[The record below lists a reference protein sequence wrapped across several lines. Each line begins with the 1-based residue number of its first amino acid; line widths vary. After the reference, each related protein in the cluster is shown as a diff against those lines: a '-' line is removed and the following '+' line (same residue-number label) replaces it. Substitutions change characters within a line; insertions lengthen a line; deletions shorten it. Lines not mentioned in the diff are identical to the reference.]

1 MAAASAAVGSII
13 NVVPTA
19 TFQSPKHTENEEQH
33 RLHGSDLLRSGR
45 GMSASPTPDP
55 ARGWPLGSNPPKA
68 AQELEEEE
76 QQAVILRQLRGGQGL
91 EAIRALRAHLHRY
104 GGRLSLN
111 NGQEVLEELVALLQ
125 QKNGRREVRASCLQ
139 LVSELVQ
146 APGEEF
152 DSFRLAIL
160 PGLVRDLKDES
171 PVVRK
176 ELVQTLHKCLKFS
189 RSPQDVFVA
198 LAKYGLDSPD
208 PEVRT
213 ATAVTLP
220 VFLTKDLLTVDLY
233 GLVVCLAKK
242 LSSGADDPLVAFC
255 TMNHIRAHVG
265 QEEFNSYLK
274 RLPSA
279 LKQDYSRFV
288 EENYA
293 QLSSNGAA
301 SHMDKNLGIMSP
313 RRTTALNRSHTHH
326 PVLAA
331 SRDSN
336 SSKFAFIS
344 QELHA
349 RLLNQEDYK
358 ARIHAVE
365 ELRCA
370 LLDMDLTTVP
380 SPSLI
385 GFISLLCSL
394 LDDNNFKV
402 MQGSLEILALLVV
415 KLGPNA
421 EPFLRPIVSAT
432 VKVLGDSKVV
442 TKQECMNVCMG
453 LMKTVGPQKLLDLL
467 LENIKHK
474 NSRVREEVIS
484 IIIASLLTFPSED
497 FDLPKLCFAVAP
509 SLADSKRKVRHAAL
523 EVFAVL
529 ASSMGSGK
537 MQPLVKAVDQVEL
550 QQDVEGLMAAVQARL
565 ARRVLPKL
573 TSQGLVEYAVP
584 IPSSAVSRGIH
595 MVPQGA
601 DMEWLLGGGR
611 TQSAH
616 SYHGEP
622 DSDLGQGY
630 MSPLPFCE
638 DPPTHRRVLSAG
650 KGKNKLPWE
659 NTGSTAPIDQV
670 SRVYSEVPSSPRLKL
685 SSAMLAKDD
694 PYLARKSAAKSIRSL
709 NGLDGNCENS
719 STSTNTDV
727 HHPRISGKKGLLG
740 SSRKSGSVDSE
751 LQLLGTNQQLEKSSL
766 HGSLNF
772 VTKQPRTFY
781 NHANVERTF
790 SFPTS
795 GSGYGVA
802 LLPSYP
808 LSSAGGGSLNSA
820 SPAVGRPVAKVA
832 EQCVSLPS
840 TSPGK
845 QENIAKSG
853 TPRRLPNCKA
863 EGPSAEGIQDKH
875 SPVPLMPALVRSPS
889 HRGLG
894 VTKPVPPIP
903 RKSSPFQDWTEGAI
917 GGDSRKMVLNQDIGG
932 VWESSSD
939 KPSSKTFELNLSE
952 LHLKDEDLDHEE
964 MISSLRSVRN
974 SAAKKRAKMSGSVSD
989 PDSPDSAFKSELT
1002 LDSPCRT
1009 SSPFTSPVSESGV
1022 YSLQDSLI
1030 SPSATTPR
1038 SRRTGSGRN
1047 SPLTPRMHVPR
1058 VSSGQAKS
1066 SHAMDYT
1073 PIQGVISRDKAT
1085 TDVSI
1090 IGQRMGYANGLV
1102 EQEDGRQR
1110 DSSPPFS
1117 KMHVTKE
1124 QQKAAKQAKG
1134 IYISASGAQ
1143 HIGNQDNISGSGMS
1157 EDTVVIV
1164 GKGVFGSPTSSL
1176 TGSQSSMSSIET
1188 TNCINKPNTE
1198 PLSGIYGKSVQH
1210 ISLSNFEN
1218 SDPTEKEMKVA
1229 ISKSARD
1236 KMRQKRKEEKIQ
1248 NYKEQVEKREKNDDH
1263 LRERLKHIDLEKPPP
1278 EGLAVNGDVLL
1289 KPRTESQ
1296 SAELPLS
1303 SPPLKR
1309 TSSIRKTH
1317 SSNAGDISA
1326 GSQPQRKERAPSVP
1340 SSSEIIDSSELR
1352 PFSKPDLALAE
1363 AFRLLADDDWEK
1375 KIEGLNFLR
1384 SLSAFHSDVLMTK
1397 VHEAV
1402 LAVIKEVKNLRSGVS
1417 RAAVVCLGDMFA
1429 NLKKGMDQ
1437 ELDNSVKVLLHKAG
1451 ESNTFIREDVDKTLD
1466 TMVNSV
1472 TLARALSALVTGGG
1486 SHLNAVVRKCAAQHL
1501 ADVVEKMGPG
1511 RLLSGIKD
1519 ITDKLLPAVAKFAQ
1533 DSSQETR
1540 FHGRR
1545 MLFVMMSH
1553 QDFEKMLEKY
1563 LQPKDLPYIKEAV
1576 GNLRLKGLGEMPLD
1590 ASSAKGRRS
1599 HLGSGGSIR
1608 ASSSS
1613 REPLNLSGRDIGESV
1628 WKPSPRNLVENTE
1641 FVKQLTG
1648 LLNAKDFRDRTKGI
1662 EQLLADC
1669 ERNPDLIISNIFPIF
1684 DAFKSRLHDP
1694 NSKVNLL
1701 ALESM
1706 QKIIILLKDNLG
1718 QVIHLVVPAVVDNN
1732 LNSKNNGIYI
1742 AANSVLQCLVDNI
1755 DKTLLLQPFCM
1766 KAQFL
1771 NGKAKQDMTE
1781 KVADLVTELHPR
1793 KPQVVEQK
1801 VLPLLWHLLGNMTSS
1816 GSLPGKGGNIRA
1828 ATIKLCKALHANMGP
1843 SLLDLAAN
1851 QSGHI
1856 SKTLQ
1861 EVLEIPT

>member
-1 MAAASAAVGSII
+1 MAAASAAIGSII

-19 TFQSPKHTENEEQH
+19 TFQSHKHIENEEQH

-55 ARGWPLGSNPPKA
+55 GRGWPLGSNPPKA

-152 DSFRLAIL
+152 DSFRLAVL

-233 GLVVCLAKK
+233 DLVVCLAKK
-242 LSSGADDPLVAFC
+242 LSSGVDDPLVAFC

-293 QLSSNGAA
+293 QLSSNGGA

-326 PVLAA
+326 PILAT

-336 SSKFAFIS
+336 SNKFAFIS

-380 SPSLI
+380 SPNLI

-394 LDDNNFKV
+394 LDDSNFKV

-453 LMKTVGPQKLLDLL
+453 LMKSVGPQKLLDLL

-616 SYHGEP
+616 SYRGDP
-622 DSDLGQGY
+622 DSDLVQGY

-659 NTGSTAPIDQV
+659 NTGSTAPTDQV
-670 SRVYSEVPSSPRLKL
+670 QVFMFLPPIICGFMESVDFACK
-685 SSAMLAKDD
+685 KFN
-694 PYLARKSAAKSIRSL
+694 RSL
-709 NGLDGNCENS
+709 FF
-719 STSTNTDV
+719 
-727 HHPRISGKKGLLG
+727 PFFKPA
-740 SSRKSGSVDSE
+740 
-751 LQLLGTNQQLEKSSL
+751 SL

-790 SFPTS
+790 SFPTT

-820 SPAVGRPVAKVA
+820 SPAVGRPVARL
-832 EQCVSLPS
+832 QNSVSVFS
-840 TSPGK
+840 
-845 QENIAKSG
+845 
-853 TPRRLPNCKA
+853 NCFYIHFNCSSFLNNLFLYF
-863 EGPSAEGIQDKH
+863 PAEGIQDKH

-917 GGDSRKMVLNQDIGG
+917 GIDSRKMVLNQDIGG

-1038 SRRTGSGRN
+1038 R
-1047 SPLTPRMHVPR
+1047 
-1058 VSSGQAKS
+1058 
-1066 SHAMDYT
+1066 
-1073 PIQGVISRDKAT
+1073 
-1085 TDVSI
+1085 
-1090 IGQRMGYANGLV
+1090 
-1102 EQEDGRQR
+1102 
-1110 DSSPPFS
+1110 
-1117 KMHVTKE
+1117 
-1124 QQKAAKQAKG
+1124 
-1134 IYISASGAQ
+1134 IYISASSAQ

-1176 TGSQSSMSSIET
+1176 TGSQSSMSSVET

-1210 ISLSNFEN
+1210 IKYCISVFQ
-1218 SDPTEKEMKVA
+1218 MKVA

-1278 EGLAVNGDVLL
+1278 E
-1289 KPRTESQ
+1289 
-1296 SAELPLS
+1296 
-1303 SPPLKR
+1303 
-1309 TSSIRKTH
+1309 
-1317 SSNAGDISA
+1317 GDISA

-1613 REPLNLSGRDIGESV
+1613 REPLNSSGRDIGESV

-1694 NSKVNLL
+1694 NSKVNLM

-1742 AANSVLQCLVDNI
+1742 AANSVLQCLVDNL
-1755 DKTLLLQPFCM
+1755 DKTLLLQPFCA

-1816 GSLPGKGGNIRA
+1816 GSLPGKGGNIRT
-1828 ATIKLCKALHANMGP
+1828 ATIKLCKALHANMGQ

-1861 EVLEIPT
+1861 EVLEINT